1 MGVMLGFKMNQ
12 QKPHSSSSSGIIN
25 FFLLLSF
32 LFFFFSNK
40 KEKKKG
46 LLVTQLSLWHLTAV
60 VIRPFSLIFGIN
72 YCFSICLSQNPII
85 MHKTKPTDLTFIFPS
100 TCILETQKEGKF
112 ISSQMKRVTLD
123 FFSWFFK
130 FSYKSFFFNA
140 FVFNVSITFP
150 KFRSYLTFSQI
161 FFVYEYQFISNLLQI

>member
-32 LFFFFSNK
+32 FSFFFFSNK

-85 MHKTKPTDLTFIFPS
+85 MHKTKP
-100 TCILETQKEGKF
+100 
-112 ISSQMKRVTLD
+112 
-123 FFSWFFK
+123 
-130 FSYKSFFFNA
+130 Y
-140 FVFNVSITFP
+140 
-150 KFRSYLTFSQI
+150 RSYFHFPFNLHFGDIERRQI
-161 FFVYEYQFISNLLQI
+161 HFKSNEESDFGLLFLVF